1 MLKLFVSLQ
10 TRVMELRDRQ
20 DGQAFA
26 EYGLILA
33 IIAIGLFV
41 ALDFLRGQLVTV
53 FDTVASK
60 L

>member
-10 TRVMELRDRQ
+10 SRVMDLRDRQ

-41 ALDFLRGQLVTV
+41 ALGFLKDQLVSV